1 MDYILIGV
9 ILGIVQEISEW
20 IPISSKTQVL
30 IVSSSLL
37 GLSFSVAYSFGLF
50 MEIGTIAAAI
60 IYFRRE
66 ISGLLKA
73 LVRMSSRR
81 EDYLLLKFLVIVTI
95 ITGLMGVPL
104 YLFVISLPILGLP
117 MTVLGVVL
125 LTDGIII
132 YLSRKNYISR
142 KGLHDLRLRDIII
155 VGIAQ
160 GLAALPGVSRSGI
173 TTSALI
179 LLGVKPEEAFK
190 LSFISLIPAAL
201 GAIGVTVLF
210 SKHEV
215 SQAVHSVSLSG
226 LLISIVV
233 ATFVS
238 IFFINALLRFA
249 RTNKVVVLVI
259 ILGIIAIISGILS
272 GIAKGFY

>member
-9 ILGIVQEISEW
+9 ILGIVQGISEW

-30 IVSSSLL
+30 IVSLSLL
-37 GLSFSVAYSFGLF
+37 GLSFSVAHSFGLF

-125 LTDGIII
+125 LIDGIII
-132 YLSRKNYISR
+132 YLSRKNYIPR

>member
-9 ILGIVQEISEW
+9 ILGIVQGISEW

-104 YLFVISLPILGLP
+104 YLFVISLQRRGLR
-117 MTVLGVVL
+117 G
-125 LTDGIII
+125 
-132 YLSRKNYISR
+132 RKASPA
-142 KGLHDLRLRDIII
+142 GMDS
-155 VGIAQ
+155 
-160 GLAALPGVSRSGI
+160 P
-173 TTSALI
+173 LI
-179 LLGVKPEEAFK
+179 FK
-190 LSFISLIPAAL
+190 YFFFLN
-201 GAIGVTVLF
+201 
-210 SKHEV
+210 
-215 SQAVHSVSLSG
+215 
-226 LLISIVV
+226 
-233 ATFVS
+233 
-238 IFFINALLRFA
+238 FIN
-249 RTNKVVVLVI
+249 
-259 ILGIIAIISGILS
+259 G
-272 GIAKGFY
+272 

>member
-9 ILGIVQEISEW
+9 ILGIVQGISEW

-155 VGIAQ
+155 VGVAQ

>member
-9 ILGIVQEISEW
+9 ILGIAQGISEW
-20 IPISSKTQVL
+20 LPISSKTQVL
-30 IVSSSLL
+30 IVSSTLL
-37 GLSFSVAYSFGLF
+37 GLSFSVTYSFGLF

-95 ITGLMGVPL
+95 ITGFVGVPL

-125 LTDGIII
+125 LIDGIVI
-132 YLSRKNYISR
+132 YLSRKNYFPR
-142 KGLHDLRLRDIII
+142 KGLHDLKLRDIII

-160 GLAALPGVSRSGI
+160 GLAALPGVSRSGM

-272 GIAKGFY
+272 SIA

>member
-9 ILGIVQEISEW
+9 ILGIVQGISEW

-125 LTDGIII
+125 LIDGIII
-132 YLSRKNYISR
+132 YLSRKNYIPR

>member
-9 ILGIVQEISEW
+9 ILGIVQGISEW

-30 IVSSSLL
+30 IVSLSLL

-125 LTDGIII
+125 LIDGIII
-132 YLSRKNYISR
+132 YLSRKNYIPR

>member
-1 MDYILIGV
+1 
-9 ILGIVQEISEW
+9 
-20 IPISSKTQVL
+20 
-30 IVSSSLL
+30 
-37 GLSFSVAYSFGLF
+37 